1 VEKNIHLTAVIPE
14 ELAGKR
20 LDQALARLFSEHSR
34 SRLQEWIRSG
44 DVLVDN
50 RSMGQ
55 RERVRGGEHIE
66 IRTAF
71 SMREVSLPENI
82 PLEAIHEDPSLLVI
96 NKPPGLVV
104 HPGAGNPRRTL
115 LNALLHYDNAL
126 DRVPRAGIIHRLDKN
141 TSGIMVVARTP
152 ECHTRLVEMMQARE
166 INRQYEAI
174 VTGVMTAGSIID
186 APVGRHPVKR
196 TRMAVVDRG
205 KPAITH
211 YRVIK
216 RFAAHT
222 HIRIRLET
230 GRTHQIRVHM
240 AHIRY
245 PIVGD
250 PIYGGRLRLPKNAGK
265 ELIAALKNFPRQA
278 LHASD
283 ISLPHPVTGED
294 LQCHAPLPEDMQHL
308 LQILEKDA
316 NAGR

>member
-1 VEKNIHLTAVIPE
+1 MEKNIHLTAVVPK

-44 DVLVDN
+44 DVRVDN
-50 RSMGQ
+50 CTMDQ
-55 RERVRGGEHIE
+55 RKRVRGGEHIE
-66 IRTAF
+66 IKAVFTVQEDA
-71 SMREVSLPENI
+71 LPEDI
-82 PLEAIHEDPSLLVI
+82 PLNVIYEDPSLLMV

-104 HPGAGNPRRTL
+104 HPGAGNPDRTL

-141 TSGIMVVARTP
+141 TSGLMVVARTP

-166 INRQYEAI
+166 IERQYQAI
-174 VTGVMTAGSIID
+174 VTGVMTAGGTID
-186 APVGRHPVKR
+186 APVGRHPLKR
-196 TRMAVVDRG
+196 TRMAVVNHG

-222 HIRIRLET
+222 HIRIHLET

-240 AHIRY
+240 AYIRY

-250 PIYGGRLRLPKNAGK
+250 PVYGGRLRLPKNAGK
-265 ELIAALKNFPRQA
+265 ELISTLKNFPRQA

-283 ISLPHPVTGED
+283 ISLLHPVTGEQ
-294 LQCHAPLPEDMQHL
+294 LQCQAPLPEDMQHL
-308 LQILEKDA
+308 LQILEKNDD
-316 NAGR
+316 AGR